1 MAKGVL
7 VVQTAPISPERT
19 QEYHDWYNET
29 HLPEVLSI
37 PGFVQARRFRLVDA
51 TGATAAGSSA
61 SLMENLAIYE
71 VEADDLSAAFA
82 GLIEAA
88 AAAKLD
94 MSDALQLNPMPPTQL
109 FELIADRTL

>member
-1 MAKGVL
+1 MFAIFPGGDLLLRGLARSISRCSRAEVAMAKGVL

-71 VEADDLSAAFA
+71 VEAD
-82 GLIEAA
+82 
-88 AAAKLD
+88 
-94 MSDALQLNPMPPTQL
+94 
-109 FELIADRTL
+109 